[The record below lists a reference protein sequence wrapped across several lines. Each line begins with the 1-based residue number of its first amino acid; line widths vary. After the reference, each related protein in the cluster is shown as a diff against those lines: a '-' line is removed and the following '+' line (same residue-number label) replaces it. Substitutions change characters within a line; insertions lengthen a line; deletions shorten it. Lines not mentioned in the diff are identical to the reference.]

1 MRLVNQSNL
10 QPAIIAV
17 IEMEVS
23 RQENLLDVMRWAES
37 APDQFAAGVVA
48 NVVVQDEFTHD
59 VIVPW
64 RDLVLVY
71 DTT

>member
-1 MRLVNQSNL
+1 MRLVNQNNL
-10 QPAIIAV
+10 PAARIAE
-17 IEMEVS
+17 IETHVS
-23 RQENLLDVMRWAES
+23 RQENLLDVMRWATA